1 MVLSPWKFVLFLV
14 VKTLGTSWL
23 LVPMTLLLRLMNC
36 PFSCLVRVWF
46 RADPFE
52 EGTLTRVTPSRLCC
66 SLSAIWVTLVFVLL
80 NPWLRKNLVVHIVRV
95 ISTLR
100 LLMVMGIFSLL
111 VWRTSLAPLGPQT
124 ILTMVLSLGTEAT
137 LRVSMFIPGHTFI
150 GAAPTTTRVLAA
162 RVRVQASLFPL
173 GLGRWSMA
181 QTRPVFWLRVMV

>member
-66 SLSAIWVTLVFVLL
+66 SLSAI
-80 NPWLRKNLVVHIVRV
+80 
-95 ISTLR
+95 
-100 LLMVMGIFSLL
+100 
-111 VWRTSLAPLGPQT
+111 
-124 ILTMVLSLGTEAT
+124 
-137 LRVSMFIPGHTFI
+137 
-150 GAAPTTTRVLAA
+150 
-162 RVRVQASLFPL
+162 
-173 GLGRWSMA
+173 
-181 QTRPVFWLRVMV
+181 